1 MMPQEKEY
9 TMAGIAS
16 RKAHWPAPAG
26 SFVLLVLSASVA
38 QAQVTPPDAGQI
50 LRETR
55 PPAPAAPLPEK
66 PPITVPVQ
74 PRPGITA
81 PAPGAGE
88 VRVQVTHFT
97 FAGNS
102 AIESARLSA
111 AVAEWENRSLN
122 FGDLMQAVEKI
133 EAVYKAAGF
142 ILAQAYLPPQK
153 IKDGAVEIAIAEGK
167 PGEVK
172 LEGESRVSPD
182 VVFAYFDTLSKER
195 PITLPDLE
203 RRVLLVNDL
212 AGGKAALDLQA
223 GAAEGTSDIILAQTE
238 ESLWSGRVDL
248 NNYGAPSTG
257 EKRLGV
263 AVNAASL
270 FHLGE
275 RINANILDSE
285 KQGIVSYGLRGEL
298 PVGGNGWRVH
308 AAASLAEYQLGAN
321 FAALDASGSVRS
333 VRAGASYPFVRSR
346 TVTVRLQGE
355 VDSATLVDRY
365 KAAGTELDK
374 KSQGVNLNLS
384 TDWLDTLGGSGVNRI
399 DLGLRR
405 ARLELGDT
413 ALAAD
418 VPPAGL
424 DTQGNFTKLT
434 LAAQRQ
440 QYLNDHW
447 SLIGQFQYQA
457 ASKNLDTSE
466 KIAIGGA
473 LNMPGYVTGEAT
485 GDDGAI
491 AKLNL
496 RWRMS
501 QALTFGLFTEYAT
514 LRIAHNPLASAT
526 TPNRRHFSDSGVNA
540 DWAIGKGFSAS
551 LIVAWAHGEKPNPQ
565 DNDRPRIWGNIGWE
579 W

>member
-1 MMPQEKEY
+1 M
-9 TMAGIAS
+9 
-16 RKAHWPAPAG
+16 
-26 SFVLLVLSASVA
+26 SVSIA

-81 PAPGAGE
+81 PAPGAGD
-88 VRVQVTHFT
+88 VRVLVTHFT

-102 AIESARLSA
+102 AIASAQLSA

-142 ILAQAYLPPQK
+142 MLAQGYLPPQK
-153 IKDGAVEIAIAEGK
+153 IQAGTVEIAIAEGK

-212 AGGKAALDLQA
+212 AGAKVALDLQA
-223 GAAEGTSDIILAQTE
+223 GAAEGTSDVILAQTAD
-238 ESLWSGRVDL
+238 SLWSGRVDL
-248 NNYGAPSTG
+248 NNHGAPSTG

-263 AVNAASL
+263 AVNAVSP
-270 FHLGE
+270 FNLGE
-275 RINANILDSE
+275 RINANILGSE
-285 KQGIVSYGLRGEL
+285 KGGIVSYGLRGEL
-298 PVGGNGWRVH
+298 PVGGDGWRVH
-308 AAASLAEYQLGAN
+308 AAASLAEYQLGGP
-321 FAALDASGSVRS
+321 FADLGASGSVSS

-346 TVTVRLQGE
+346 AVTVRLQAE
-355 VDSATLVDRY
+355 VDAASLVDKF
-365 KAAGTELDK
+365 KAADELHK
-374 KSQGVNLNLS
+374 KSHGVNLNLS
-384 TDWLDTLGGSGVNRI
+384 TDWLDTLGGSSINRI
-399 DLGLRR
+399 DLGLRQ
-405 ARLELGDT
+405 ARLDLGDT
-413 ALAAD
+413 ALAKD
-418 VPPAGL
+418 VL

-447 SLIGQFQYQA
+447 SVIGQFQYQA
-457 ASKNLDTSE
+457 ASKNVDSSE
-466 KIAIGGA
+466 KIAVGGA

-501 QALTFGLFTEYAT
+501 QALAFAVFTEGAT
-514 LRIAHNPLASAT
+514 LRIAHNPIAHNPLATAT
-526 TPNRRHFSDSGVNA
+526 PPARRHFSDSGLSA
-540 DWAIGKGFSAS
+540 DWMIGKGLSAS

-565 DNDRPRIWGNIGWE
+565 DNDRPRLWGNIGWE

>member
-1 MMPQEKEY
+1 
-9 TMAGIAS
+9 MACIAS
-16 RKAHWPAPAG
+16 RKVHWTGPAG
-26 SFVLLVLSASVA
+26 CIALLVMSVNIA

-81 PAPGAGE
+81 PAPGAGD
-88 VRVQVTHFT
+88 VRVLVTHFT

-102 AIESARLSA
+102 AIASAQLSA

-142 ILAQAYLPPQK
+142 MLAQGYLPPQK
-153 IKDGAVEIAIAEGK
+153 IQAGTVEIAIAEGK

-212 AGGKAALDLQA
+212 AGAKVALDLQA
-223 GAAEGTSDIILAQTE
+223 GAAEGTSDVILAQTAD
-238 ESLWSGRVDL
+238 SLWSGRVDL
-248 NNYGAPSTG
+248 NNHGAPSTG

-263 AVNAASL
+263 AVNAVSP
-270 FHLGE
+270 FNLGE

-285 KQGIVSYGLRGEL
+285 KGGIVSYGLRGEL
-298 PVGGNGWRVH
+298 PVGGNGWRMH
-308 AAASLAEYQLGAN
+308 AGASLAEYQLGGSN
-321 FAALDASGSVRS
+321 FAASGASGSVSS
-333 VRAGASYPFVRSR
+333 VRAGGSYPFVRSR
-346 TVTVRLQGE
+346 AVTVRLQAE
-355 VDSATLVDRY
+355 VDAASLVDRF
-365 KAAGTELDK
+365 KDADTLHK
-374 KSQGVNLNLS
+374 KSHGVNLNLS
-384 TDWLDTLGGSGVNRI
+384 TDWLDTLGGSGTNKI
-399 DLGLRR
+399 DLGVRQ
-405 ARLELGDT
+405 ARLDLGDA
-413 ALAAD
+413 ALTRD
-418 VPPAGL
+418 LPAKNGP
-424 DTQGNFTKLT
+424 DTQGNFTKVTLT
-434 LAAQRQ
+434 AQRQ
-440 QYLNDHW
+440 QVLNDHW
-447 SLIGQFQYQA
+447 SVIGQFQYQA
-457 ASKNLDTSE
+457 ASKNLDSSE
-466 KIAIGGA
+466 KIAVGGA

-501 QALTFGLFTEYAT
+501 QALSFAVFTEGAT
-514 LRIAHNPLASAT
+514 LRIAHTPLAGAT
-526 TPNRRHFSDSGVNA
+526 TPARRHFSDSGLSA
-540 DWAIGKGFSAS
+540 DWMIGKGLSAS

-565 DNDRPRIWGNIGWE
+565 DNDRPRLWGNIGWE

>member
-1 MMPQEKEY
+1 
-9 TMAGIAS
+9 
-16 RKAHWPAPAG
+16 
-26 SFVLLVLSASVA
+26 VLPVSVA

-66 PPITVPVQ
+66 PPITLPVQ

-81 PAPGAGE
+81 PAPAAGD

-97 FAGNS
+97 FVGNS
-102 AIESARLSA
+102 AIPSAQLST
-111 AVAEWENRSLN
+111 AVAEWENRSLA
-122 FGDLMQAVEKI
+122 FGDLMQAVEKV

-142 ILAQAYLPPQK
+142 MLAQAYLPPQK
-153 IKDGAVEIAIAEGK
+153 IQAGSVEIAIAEGK

-172 LEGESRVSPD
+172 LEGESRVSSD

-212 AGGKAALDLQA
+212 AGAKVALDLQA
-223 GAAEGTSDIILAQTE
+223 GAAEGTSDIILAQTA
-238 ESLWSGRVDL
+238 ESLLSGRIDL
-248 NNYGAPSTG
+248 NNHGAPSTG

-263 AVNAASL
+263 AVNAVSP
-270 FHLGE
+270 FNMGE
-275 RINANILDSE
+275 KINANILDSE
-285 KQGIVSYGLRGEL
+285 KGGIVSYGLRGEL

-308 AAASLAEYQLGAN
+308 AAVSRAEYQLGGS
-321 FAALDASGSVRS
+321 FAALDASGSVSS

-346 TVTVRLQGE
+346 AVTVRLQAE
-355 VDSATLVDRY
+355 VDAASLVDKF
-365 KAAGTELDK
+365 KAAGNEIHK
-374 KSQGVNLNLS
+374 KSRGVNLNLS
-384 TDWLDTLGGSGVNRI
+384 ADWLDTIGGSGTNRVEFV
-399 DLGLRR
+399 LRQ

-418 VPPAGL
+418 LPPAGP
-424 DTQGNFTKLT
+424 DTQGNFTKVT
-434 LAAQRQ
+434 FNAQRQ

-447 SLIGQFQYQA
+447 SVTGQLQYQA
-457 ASKNLDTSE
+457 ASKNLDSSE
-466 KIAIGGA
+466 KIAVGGA
-473 LNMPGYVTGEAT
+473 LNMPGYATGEAT

-501 QALTFGLFTEYAT
+501 PALSFGVFTEGAT
-514 LRIAHNPLASAT
+514 LRIAHTPLAGAT
-526 TPNRRHFSDSGVNA
+526 TPSRRHFSDSGLSA
-540 DWAIGKGFSAS
+540 DWMIGKGLSAS
-551 LIVAWAHGEKPNPQ
+551 LIVAWAHGEKPNPA

>member
-1 MMPQEKEY
+1 
-9 TMAGIAS
+9 MACISS
-16 RKAHWPAPAG
+16 RKSHWPGPAG
-26 SFVLLVLSASVA
+26 CIALLVLSVSVA

-55 PPAPAAPLPEK
+55 PPPPAAPLPEK

-74 PRPGITA
+74 PRPGVTA
-81 PAPGAGE
+81 PAPGAGD
-88 VRVQVTHFT
+88 VSVQVTHFT

-102 AIESARLSA
+102 AIESAQLSA

-142 ILAQAYLPPQK
+142 MLAQAYLPPQK
-153 IKDGAVEIAIAEGK
+153 IQDGAVEIAIAEGK

-212 AGGKAALDLQA
+212 AGAKAALDLQA
-223 GAAEGTSDIILAQTE
+223 GAAEGTSDIILAQTAE
-238 ESLWSGRVDL
+238 PLWSGRVDL
-248 NNYGAPSTG
+248 NNHGAPSTG

-263 AVNAASL
+263 AVNAVSP
-270 FHLGE
+270 FNLGE
-275 RINANILDSE
+275 RINANILGSE
-285 KQGIVSYGLRGEL
+285 EKGIVSYGLRGEL
-298 PVGGNGWRVH
+298 PLGGNGWRVH
-308 AAASLAEYQLGAN
+308 AAASLAEYQLGGN
-321 FAALDASGSVRS
+321 FAALDASGSVQS

-346 TVTVRLQGE
+346 AVTVRLQAE
-355 VDSATLVDRY
+355 VDAASLVDRF
-365 KAAGTELDK
+365 KAAGNELHK
-374 KSQGVNLNLS
+374 KSHGVNLNLS
-384 TDWLDTLGGSGVNRI
+384 TDWLDTLGGSGTNRI
-399 DLGLRR
+399 DLGLRQ
-405 ARLELGDT
+405 ARLDLGDT

-440 QYLNDHW
+440 QYLNDNW
-447 SLIGQFQYQA
+447 SVIGQFQYQA
-457 ASKNLDTSE
+457 ASKNLDSSE
-466 KIAIGGA
+466 KIAVGGA
-473 LNMPGYVTGEAT
+473 LNMPGYATGEAT

-501 QALTFGLFTEYAT
+501 PALAFAVFTEGAT
-514 LRIAHNPLASAT
+514 LRVAHHPLATAT
-526 TPNRRHFSDSGVNA
+526 TPSRRHFSDSGMGA
-540 DWAIGKGFSAS
+540 EWTIGKGLSAS
-551 LIVAWAHGEKPNPQ
+551 LIVAWAHGEKPNRQ
-565 DNDRPRIWGNIGWE
+565 DNDRPRLWGNIGWE